1 MDDFIGR
8 TDLIAPDRLR
18 QLTRRSDW
26 KGAVRTPSH
35 FGVTGVTGVTAERS
49 WLTWGSWWA
58 APWFVLRGMLPS
70 YLCAARHECNRYT
83 AP

>member
-8 TDLIAPDRLR
+8 RDLIAPDRLH
-18 QLTRRSDW
+18 QLTQRSDW
-26 KGAVRTPSH
+26 KGPVWTPGH
-35 FGVTGVTGVTAERS
+35 FAATDVTGTGS
-49 WLTWGSWWA
+49 WLIWGSWWA
-58 APWFVLRGMLPS
+58 APWFVPRGMLPS